1 MSVYNCRRKCLQRI
15 YSIPRRCEPRRR
27 CRGHC
32 RCDAFPEAK
41 WLRRNRKPRLR
52 GLVFTTH
59 EPGQQTYGSTHRL
72 RRLRGLRRSLGL
84 GSGTDR
90 YFPKPPKYTP
100 EPQPTSKRAK
110 SDEHYVLK
118 LCNEVLGSGCEQ
130 QRTFDWLLGLPSKK
144 TGLRAPLP
152 VDGYWEDRR
161 LVVEYHEKQHSEAVP
176 FFDDKVTASGHL
188 RGEQR
193 KLYDAQKATM
203 IPEQGLTLLIIDYRD
218 FQNVKGKIVR
228 NYEKDLLVV
237 ARMIKD
243 VLPQPVGDQR

>member
-1 MSVYNCRRKCLQRI
+1 M
-15 YSIPRRCEPRRR
+15 
-27 CRGHC
+27 
-32 RCDAFPEAK
+32 
-41 WLRRNRKPRLR
+41 
-52 GLVFTTH
+52 
-59 EPGQQTYGSTHRL
+59 
-72 RRLRGLRRSLGL
+72 
-84 GSGTDR
+84 
-90 YFPKPPKYTP
+90 
-100 EPQPTSKRAK
+100 
-110 SDEHYVLK
+110 
-118 LCNEVLGSGCEQ
+118 
-130 QRTFDWLLGLPSKK
+130 
-144 TGLRAPLP
+144 
-152 VDGYWEDRR
+152 
-161 LVVEYHEKQHSEAVP
+161 VEYHEKQHSEAVP